1 MLTKLT
7 PAQAQVELQ
16 LWQQQGKNLLALVKL
31 QQSEQGFSLC
41 IPDYR
46 CNNWYRLS
54 NRHYISRH
62 AALAAYGKLLDSLS
76 NEFNSKASQLK
87 ARA

>member
-1 MLTKLT
+1 MTINLT
-7 PAQAQVELQ
+7 QAKAELL

-31 QQSEQGFSLC
+31 QHSEQGFSLC
-41 IPDYR
+41 IPGYR

-54 NRHYISRH
+54 NRHYISRQ

-76 NEFNSKASQLK
+76 GNIISKAS
-87 ARA
+87 